1 MKKNHDNQF
10 HPESVDTDIDKLLQ
24 IQTQAKITEQ
34 KHVPLI
40 RAIHEQYM
48 DDPEVLDRAW
58 KRVTQQIKGTE
69 QQTVAEMP
77 IPIQDYQIAKGNRH
91 MQDQVISRN
100 DDKGKTILKRLSGI
114 GLGLVAA
121 LILASVVI
129 VLNAYQQSHPTSVTG
144 SQAAPS
150 PSVSTA
156 PTHGHVVYSAQQEYG
171 SSSVSWSSDGQ
182 RVAAVRNG
190 TNAIGGGTVEIW
202 DALTGLHRVNLELN
216 PNEVLSIPQ
225 AWSPK
230 SELLAVATSERVLIV
245 NGQNG
250 KIVTSY
256 RANSIASTPTGTV
269 SAVSASTALTSVEL
283 PATKMSTL
291 SYRLPLSSAPSF
303 RSIAWSA
310 DGKSIAS
317 VYSSGAGADG
327 PAVIQIWNPFTG
339 KSSTSLTTEPG
350 WSISDI
356 SWSPDG
362 AEIAASMSNSGNLP
376 QSQVQVWNVQT
387 RQVVFQQSMNQYVI
401 GSIWQ
406 PGSHN
411 LAFSLLPDGS
421 YNAAVLQIW
430 NVQTKQRIKTFAGI
444 AANTMAWSSDGKEIA
459 YDNRVGG
466 GHTAGVTILDSNT
479 GQKVYTYSV
488 SAKANQSVNISV
500 PAWSPD
506 GKYIVTS
513 ESTVSNTP
521 SKSPSGLPT
530 QPSSVVKVWIA

>member
-1 MKKNHDNQF
+1 METHDKQF
-10 HPESVDTDIDKLLQ
+10 HPESVDREIDQFLQ
-24 IQTQAKITEQ
+24 IDAQEEIDAQ
-34 KHVPLI
+34 PSI
-40 RAIHEQYM
+40 RLVHEMSELYLAESQ
-48 DDPEVLDRAW
+48 VLDRAW
-58 KRVTQQIKGTE
+58 RRLSRQV
-69 QQTVAEMP
+69 QTSAREAPVSMQP
-77 IPIQDYQIAKGNRH
+77 YQTKKEKSLMENQAISGYKKNRI
-91 MQDQVISRN
+91 M
-100 DDKGKTILKRLSGI
+100 KRLSGI

-121 LILASVVI
+121 LILASAVL
-129 VLNAYQQSHPTSVTG
+129 VLNAHQQGHTTSVTG
-144 SQAAPS
+144 SQTAPS
-150 PSVSTA
+150 ASTTTSSST
-156 PTHGHVVYSAQQEYG
+156 PGHVVYSAQKEYG

-190 TNAIGGGTVEIW
+190 TNSIGGGTVEIW

-230 SELLAVATSERVLIV
+230 SELLAVPTSERVIIV
-245 NGQNG
+245 NGQSG

-256 RANSIASTPTGTV
+256 WANSVATT
-269 SAVSASTALTSVEL
+269 STALTSLEL
-283 PATKMSTL
+283 PAAKMNTL
-291 SYRLPLSSAPSF
+291 SYLLPHSSASSF

-317 VYSSGAGADG
+317 LYSSGAGADG
-327 PAVIQIWNPFTG
+327 PAVIQIWDSSTG

-362 AEIAASMSNSGNLP
+362 AEIAASMSSAGNFS

-387 RQVVFQQSMNQYVI
+387 RQVVFQQALNQYII
-401 GSIWQ
+401 GSTWQ

-411 LAFSLLPDGS
+411 LAVSLLPDGS

-430 NVQTKQRIKTFAGI
+430 NVQTKQRIKTFSGI
-444 AANTMAWSSDGKEIA
+444 AANTMAWSPDGKEIA
-459 YDNRVGG
+459 YDNAVGG
-466 GHTAGVTILDSNT
+466 GNTAGVTILDVNT

-488 SAKANQSVNISV
+488 SAKANQMVNISI

-521 SKSPSGLPT
+521 PASPSSKSSPSLPT